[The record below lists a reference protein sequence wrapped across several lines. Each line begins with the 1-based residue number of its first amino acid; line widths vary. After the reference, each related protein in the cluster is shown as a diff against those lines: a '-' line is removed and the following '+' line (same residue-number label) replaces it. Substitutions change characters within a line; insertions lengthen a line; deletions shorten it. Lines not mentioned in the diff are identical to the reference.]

1 MLYRFKTS
9 LWLLFAA
16 VLFQSA
22 IAAQETPDDAP
33 IKVDTLLFTIPLTVS
48 DRAGRSVPGLKKENF
63 SVIQDGENQ
72 PIEFF
77 LDENAPM
84 HVAIVVDTS
93 FSTKPVL
100 ENIQKAARDFLRVL
114 RPEDKAIVV
123 SFDHRT
129 IFLSDL
135 TSDAKK
141 LSKAIENASIAD
153 RPGSDM
159 NQAVAQIVE
168 NYFASV
174 KGRKAII
181 VLTDG
186 MVEKRAIS
194 FQQTLETLQ
203 KADTVFYPII
213 FRTKFYTD
221 ARLRNPNGKKP
232 LPIELLHFL
241 ADETAGRFYERDA
254 TDLKNAFQSIAEEMK
269 KQYLIGYYPQN
280 IRKSSVVRVLVDR
293 KNAFVQAKK
302 SIFLD

>member
-1 MLYRFKTS
+1 MILLS
-9 LWLLFAA
+9 LLI
-16 VLFQSA
+16 FQQPVKS
-22 IAAQETPDDAP
+22 QETPDDDAP

-48 DRAGRSVPGLKKENF
+48 DNAGRNIPGLKRENF
-63 SVIQDGENQ
+63 SVIQDGEKQ
-72 PIEFF
+72 QIEFF
-77 LDENAPM
+77 LDESSPM
-84 HVAIVVDTS
+84 HVAILVDTS

-100 ENIQKAARDFLRVL
+100 DNIQKAARDFLKVL

-123 SFDHRT
+123 SFDYRT
-129 IFLSDL
+129 FFLSDL
-135 TSDAKK
+135 TSDSRK
-141 LSKAIENASIAD
+141 LSKAIDGAAIAD
-153 RPGSDM
+153 RSGSDM
-159 NQAVAQIVE
+159 NEAITQIVN
-168 NYFASV
+168 NYFARV

-186 MVEKRAIS
+186 MVEKRRIS
-194 FQQTLETLQ
+194 FQETLETMQ

-221 ARLRNPNGKKP
+221 ARLRNPGGRKP
-232 LPIELLHFL
+232 LPVELLHFL
-241 ADETAGRFYERDA
+241 ANETAGRVYEREA
-254 TDLKNAFQSIAEEMK
+254 TDLKTAFSSISEEMK